1 MAKKNKMSNLYAH
14 DQKAFHMLSTCGKV
28 ELRDLRSI
36 PGMTKTRANTYIK
49 AGYVKREK
57 DPNTRKFIYS
67 CISWKSKHRK
77 KYLSAYS

>member
-49 AGYVKREK
+49 AGYVKK
-57 DPNTRKFIYS
+57 RKRP
-67 CISWKSKHRK
+67 KHRK